1 MEFFIQILI
10 AAVAMGT
17 PLLFATLGGVISER
31 AGVINLGMEGLMLVG
46 ALVAFVVMLNTGNY
60 FYAVAAAAFASGI
73 VSMIH
78 GIVCLILRASQIASG
93 LALTFFGTGLSGLF
107 GDKLMGETVEP
118 LSRIPIPGLHTI
130 PVFGPVLFNQDV
142 IVYFS
147 YLCVALSWWLLFK
160 TRIGLNIRSIGEA
173 PEVCDSL
180 GLSVLSYRFFAVV
193 GGGML
198 IGIGGAYFPLA
209 LTPFWVDGITAGR
222 GWIAVALVI
231 FAFWDPLKALG
242 GAYLFGLALALEL
255 RLQILG
261 IDMSPYFLKMLPYVL
276 TILVLTLV
284 TIRNN
289 RRGIQV
295 MPAALG
301 KIFFRGEKH

>member
-10 AAVAMGT
+10 AAVVMGT

-46 ALVAFVVMLNTGNY
+46 ALVAFVVMLNTGSY
-60 FYAVAAAAFASGI
+60 FYAVAAAAMASGI

-78 GIVCLILRASQIASG
+78 GVVCLMLRASQIASG
-93 LALTFFGTGLSGLF
+93 LALTFFGAGLSGLF

-118 LSRIPIPGLHTI
+118 LSRIPIPGLHAI
-130 PVFGPVLFNQDV
+130 PVLGPVLFNQDAL
-142 IVYFS
+142 VYFS
-147 YLCVALSWWLLFK
+147 YLCVVLSWWMLFK
-160 TRIGLNIRSIGEA
+160 TRLGLNIRSMGEA

-180 GLSVLSYRFFAVV
+180 GLSVLGYRFFAVIV
-193 GGGML
+193 GGML

-231 FAFWDPLKALG
+231 FAFWDPVKALG

-261 IDMSPYFLKMLPYVL
+261 IDISPYFLKMLPFVL

-301 KIFFRGEKH
+301 KVFFRGEKH

>member
-10 AAVAMGT
+10 AAVGMGT

-31 AGVINLGMEGLMLVG
+31 AGVINLGMEGLMLIG

-60 FYAVAAAAFASGI
+60 FYSVVAAALASGI

-78 GIVCLILRASQIASG
+78 GIVCLMLRASQIASG
-93 LALTFFGTGLSGLF
+93 LAMTFFGSGLSGLL
-107 GDKLMGETVEP
+107 GDKLTGETVEP
-118 LSRIPIPGLHTI
+118 LTRIPIPGLNAI
-130 PVFGPVLFNQDV
+130 PILGRVLFNQD
-142 IVYFS
+142 ILVYFS
-147 YLCVALSWWLLFK
+147 FLCVVLSWWMLFK
-160 TRIGLNIRSIGEA
+160 TRLGLNIRSMGEA

-231 FAFWDPLKALG
+231 FAFWDPIKALG
-242 GAYLFGLALALEL
+242 GAYLFGIALALEL

-261 IDMSPYFLKMLPYVL
+261 IEISPYYLKMLPYIL
-276 TILVLTLV
+276 TIIVLTLA
-284 TIRNN
+284 TIRYN
-289 RRGIQV
+289 RLGIQV
-295 MPAALG
+295 MPLALG
-301 KIFFRGEKH
+301 NVFFRGEKH

>member
-10 AAVAMGT
+10 AAVGMGT

-31 AGVINLGMEGLMLVG
+31 AGVINLGMEGLMLIG

-60 FYAVAAAAFASGI
+60 FYSVVAAALASGA

-78 GIVCLILRASQIASG
+78 GIVCLMLRASQIASG
-93 LALTFFGTGLSGLF
+93 LAMTFFGAGLSGLL
-107 GDKLMGETVEP
+107 GDKLTGETVEP
-118 LSRIPIPGLHTI
+118 LTRIPIPGLNAI
-130 PVFGPVLFNQDV
+130 PILGRALFNQDLL
-142 IVYFS
+142 VYFS
-147 YLCVALSWWLLFK
+147 YLCVALSWWMLFK
-160 TRIGLNIRSIGEA
+160 TRLGLNIRSMGEA

-180 GLSVLSYRFFAVV
+180 GLSVLMYRFFAVV

-198 IGIGGAYFPLA
+198 IGVGGAYFPLA

-231 FAFWDPLKALG
+231 FAFWDPVKALG

-261 IDMSPYFLKMLPYVL
+261 IEISPYFLKMLPYVL

-284 TIRNN
+284 TIRHK
-289 RRGIQV
+289 RLGIQV
-295 MPAALG
+295 MPLALG
-301 KIFFRGEKH
+301 NVFFRGEKH